1 MEFLTEELFY
11 QRQEP
16 LVHKPAYLQEGFCR
30 GLDDI
35 GDTYIEVDMGQQ
47 RMYYYQNGECLV
59 SVDVVTGNA
68 RRRWNTPEGINFVYA
83 KQRNRILRGADYA
96 TPVKYWMPVVGN
108 VGIHDADWRRD
119 FGGEIYLTNG
129 SHGCINTPPDVM
141 SELYELVEKGTP
153 VVMFY

>member
-1 MEFLTEELFY
+1 M
-11 QRQEP
+11 
-16 LVHKPAYLQEGFCR
+16 
-30 GLDDI
+30 
-35 GDTYIEVDMGQQ
+35 
-47 RMYYYQNGECLV
+47 
-59 SVDVVTGNA
+59 
-68 RRRWNTPEGINFVYA
+68 
-83 KQRNRILRGADYA
+83 
-96 TPVKYWMPVVGN
+96 KYWMPVVGN